1 MIKWKDEYSIG
12 VDSVDEQHKEL
23 FEIANRSYDL
33 LRNQL
38 ITDKYGKIIEI
49 IDELKNYTI
58 YHFKAEENYMQEIG
72 YKKFLSQK
80 VAHNDFLEKMDNI
93 DVEQID
99 DGQNEYL
106 IGILDF
112 VSEWLVEHI
121 LKEDKLIAASE
132 WNGCRPYK
140 RSSME

>member
-12 VDSVDEQHKEL
+12 VDSIDVQHKEL

-33 LRNQL
+33 LKNQL
-38 ITDKYGKIIEI
+38 IMDKYEKIIEI
-49 IDELKNYTI
+49 IDELKNYTV
-58 YHFKAEENYMQEIG
+58 YHFQSEENYMQKIG

-99 DGQNEYL
+99 EGQNEYL

-121 LKEDKLIAASE
+121 LKEDKLIAVSE
-132 WNGCRPYK
+132 
-140 RSSME
+140 

>member
-58 YHFKAEENYMQEIG
+58 YHFKEEEEYMQAIG

-132 WNGCRPYK
+132 
-140 RSSME
+140 

>member
-23 FEIANRSYDL
+23 FEIANRCYDL
-33 LRNQL
+33 LKNQL
-38 ITDKYGKIIEI
+38 IIDKYGKIIEI

-58 YHFKAEENYMQEIG
+58 YHFKAEEGYMQEIS

-132 WNGCRPYK
+132 
-140 RSSME
+140 

>member
-12 VDSVDEQHKEL
+12 VECVDEQHEKL

-38 ITDKYGKIIEI
+38 ITDKYEKIIEI

-58 YHFKAEENYMQEIG
+58 YHFQAEEDYMKEIG

-121 LKEDKLIAASE
+121 LKEDKLIAVSE
-132 WNGCRPYK
+132 
-140 RSSME
+140 

>member
-12 VDSVDEQHKEL
+12 VDSIDVQHKEL

-33 LRNQL
+33 LKNQL
-38 ITDKYGKIIEI
+38 IMDKYEKIIEI
-49 IDELKNYTI
+49 IDELKNYTV
-58 YHFKAEENYMQEIG
+58 YHFQSEENYMQKIG

-112 VSEWLVEHI
+112 VSEWLIEHI
-121 LKEDKLIAASE
+121 LKEDKLIAVSE
-132 WNGCRPYK
+132 
-140 RSSME
+140 

>member
-132 WNGCRPYK
+132 
-140 RSSME
+140 

>member
-12 VDSVDEQHKEL
+12 VERVDEQHKKL

-58 YHFKAEENYMQEIG
+58 YHFQAEEDYMKEIG

-112 VSEWLVEHI
+112 VSEWLIEHI
-121 LKEDKLIAASE
+121 LKEDKLIAVSE
-132 WNGCRPYK
+132 
-140 RSSME
+140 

>member
-12 VDSVDEQHKEL
+12 VDSIDVQHKEL

-33 LRNQL
+33 LKNQL
-38 ITDKYGKIIEI
+38 IMDKYEKIIEI
-49 IDELKNYTI
+49 IDELKNYTV
-58 YHFKAEENYMQEIG
+58 YHFQSEENYMQKIG

-121 LKEDKLIAASE
+121 LKEDKLIAVSE
-132 WNGCRPYK
+132 
-140 RSSME
+140 

>member
-12 VDSVDEQHKEL
+12 VECVDEQHKEL

-58 YHFKAEENYMQEIG
+58 YHFKEEEDYMQAIG

-132 WNGCRPYK
+132 
-140 RSSME
+140 

>member
-106 IGILDF
+106 RGILDF

-132 WNGCRPYK
+132 
-140 RSSME
+140 

>member
-12 VDSVDEQHKEL
+12 VERVDEQHKKL

-58 YHFKAEENYMQEIG
+58 YHFKEEEEYMQAIG

-132 WNGCRPYK
+132 
-140 RSSME
+140 

>member
-12 VDSVDEQHKEL
+12 VDSVDAQHKEL

-38 ITDKYGKIIEI
+38 ITDKYEKIIEI
-49 IDELKNYTI
+49 IDELKNYTV
-58 YHFKAEENYMQEIG
+58 YHFQSEEDYMQKIG

-80 VAHNDFLEKMDNI
+80 VAHNDFLEKMENI

-112 VSEWLVEHI
+112 VSEWLIEHI
-121 LKEDKLIAASE
+121 LKEDKLIAVSE
-132 WNGCRPYK
+132 
-140 RSSME
+140 